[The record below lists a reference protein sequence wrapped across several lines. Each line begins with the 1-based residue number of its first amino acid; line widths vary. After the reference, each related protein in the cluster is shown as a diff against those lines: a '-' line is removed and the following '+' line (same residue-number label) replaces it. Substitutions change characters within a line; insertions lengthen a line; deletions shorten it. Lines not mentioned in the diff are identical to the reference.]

1 MSQRLFVWDA
11 LASCETSQVTVASRL
26 AGGRPERRRSLAPLS
41 SLSSATIPKVTM
53 LDDSIGISS
62 ADDDVVRLVN
72 WYLTTADNTDLRG
85 A

>member
-1 MSQRLFVWDA
+1 MDEGTPGQL
-11 LASCETSQVTVASRL
+11 LAAW
-26 AGGRPERRRSLAPLS
+26 PEDDLSDGDLAPLFC
-41 SLSSATIPKVTM
+41 AFFRHHPKVTM

-72 WYLTTADNTDLRG
+72 WYLTTADNTYLGG